1 MDLGVRVTH
10 VSYPDAPLCV
20 CVRGMCVCACVTE
33 RVCWVGVMVTTR
45 LFGPGEELKMS
56 TACFSPASVLSSAH
70 SPTLLQLPITRSLQS
85 ASDLTCI
92 WFIDWLIFLF
102 DDDDHSCMPDG
113 LPLLHFVKRVLNM
126 CLWVLCPVACWISWY
141 AVMNGLHLS
150 PVCSAMPPSAVMTC
164 DCSSCHPTLNDASVI
179 RLSSVWFCHCGFSS
193 NSSELFSNIAAW
205 KLKWSM
211 SFLLIVSL
219 TWAKCFSFKWRKTP
233 PELIFA
239 ALLRLTFLSADM
251 KPFWFDSLTACRDAS
266 QTLSL
271 LLAASFHPVTVGL
284 WQHFIKSESSTES
297 SFSLYCRFSLVN

>member
-20 CVRGMCVCACVTE
+20 CVRGMCVCVSECVGLVSWWRLVSLDLE
-33 RVCWVGVMVTTR
+33 RNSKCP
-45 LFGPGEELKMS
+45 L
-56 TACFSPASVLSSAH
+56 PAFLRRLSSPLH
-70 SPTLLQLPITRSLQS
+70 THPQLLQLPITRSLQS

-193 NSSELFSNIAAW
+193 NSSELYSNIAAW

-284 WQHFIKSESSTES
+284 WQHFIKSKSSTES